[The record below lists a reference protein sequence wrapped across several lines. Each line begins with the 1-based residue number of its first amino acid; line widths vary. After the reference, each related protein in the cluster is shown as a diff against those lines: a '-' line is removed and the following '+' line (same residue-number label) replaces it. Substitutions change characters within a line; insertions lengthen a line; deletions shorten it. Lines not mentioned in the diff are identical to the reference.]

1 MRPAALATLIK
12 TAKISIHAPLA
23 GCDKTH
29 PPCAK
34 ACRYFNPRTPCGVRR
49 VVLRNT
55 ITKIDISIHA
65 PLAGCDPCSG
75 ISFRAAHDFNPRTP
89 CGVRLR
95 VGLFLDGKLDF
106 NPRTPCGV
114 RPASISRVS
123 GVQVFQSTHPLRG
136 ATAKTYKENCTF
148 FELADKLSARI
159 AAKKPSARADRC
171 LCRYCAASVE
181 TADASFYCRRN
192 FRLHVP
198 GSAGISRSVTV
209 QNHDFPCRGNHIP
222 SQGRSFSK
230 TQKSLLFLAID
241 LFLKEKCSLFRS

>member
-1 MRPAALATLIK
+1 MRGATRRSRFRIYLRCDFNPRTPCGVRPAALATLIK

-136 ATAKTYKENCTF
+136 ATEWQIVVLYLYEISIHAPLAGCDSKNVQRKLHF
-148 FELADKLSARI
+148 F
-159 AAKKPSARADRC
+159 
-171 LCRYCAASVE
+171 
-181 TADASFYCRRN
+181 
-192 FRLHVP
+192 
-198 GSAGISRSVTV
+198 
-209 QNHDFPCRGNHIP
+209 
-222 SQGRSFSK
+222 
-230 TQKSLLFLAID
+230 
-241 LFLKEKCSLFRS
+241 